1 MPTTTTEYAALKA
14 QFAELR
20 EELAVLRAR
29 MDATATEIRTQR
41 IVVGPDAEEHKTDI
55 TPAFK
60 FELLEQ
66 VVDFVKRG
74 AAAI

>member
-1 MPTTTTEYAALKA
+1 
-14 QFAELR
+14 
-20 EELAVLRAR
+20 VLRAR

-41 IVVGPDAEEHKTDI
+41 IVVGPDVDEHETDI